1 MENVSIQ
8 GLKDL
13 SYLSK
18 SLEGS
23 PTLEEGREAVTLS
36 TFTDWDSTGTG
47 TDSDTPLSPHFFPS
61 FIVICYKDLI
71 KIILTQFNAF

>member
-8 GLKDL
+8 GLKEL

-18 SLEGS
+18 SLEG
-23 PTLEEGREAVTLS
+23 EGSGDSEQS

>member
-8 GLKDL
+8 GLKEL

-18 SLEGS
+18 SLEG
-23 PTLEEGREAVTLS
+23 EGSDDSEQS

-47 TDSDTPLSPHFFPS
+47 SDSDTPLSPHFYPY

-71 KIILTQFNAF
+71 KIIPFQFNAF